1 MLLSA
6 GAGGHNRFQSGCLN
20 LCKFVISGGQTL
32 KGELT
37 VSGSKNAAL
46 PIIAAAILAEEPCTI
61 ENIPDIADVK
71 SMLEI
76 LRKLGAGIE
85 ELDNNTIRIDAAR
98 ITSHEATFN
107 LVSTLRGS
115 YYLIGAFLAKF
126 GRAEVS
132 LPGGCKL
139 GTRPIDQHLK
149 GFQALGVD
157 VEEAYGKVKAK
168 SVSEDG
174 LLHANNIYLDVVSV
188 GATINLMLAACKAVG
203 QTVIENCAREP
214 HVVDVANFLNSMG
227 AKIRGAGTDIIKITG
242 VPNLHGVGMYSII
255 PDQIEAGTYMIAAA
269 ATGGDVTVKNII
281 PRHQESL
288 TAKLQEMNIGVEE
301 GEDWIRIYDTGS
313 VSAANVKTLPYPGF
327 PTDMQPQITVL
338 LSQADG
344 TSKITESVTD
354 FRFQYTE
361 ELKRMG
367 ADITINGK
375 MAMVS
380 GPKCLKGTIVRAPD
394 LRGGAALVIAAL
406 MAEGDTVIQDVQII
420 DRGYDDIVGKL
431 RSVGAKI
438 DRIEDDN

>member
-1 MLLSA
+1 M
-6 GAGGHNRFQSGCLN
+6 FN
-20 LCKFVISGGQTL
+20 LCKFAITGGHPL
-32 KGELT
+32 NGELT

-46 PIIAAAILAEEPCTI
+46 PIISAAVLADSPCTI
-61 ENIPDIADVK
+61 ENIPDIADVR
-71 SMLEI
+71 SMLDI
-76 LRKLGAGIE
+76 LRKLGADIE
-85 ELDNNTIRIDAAR
+85 DIDRTTIRIDTTK
-98 ITSHEATFN
+98 IESYEATFD
-107 LVSTLRGS
+107 LVSKLRGS
-115 YYLIGAFLAKF
+115 YYLMGAFIGRF
-126 GRAEVS
+126 GNAIVS

-157 VEEAYGKVKAK
+157 IEEAYGKVTAKANDP
-168 SVSEDG
+168 SG
-174 LLHANNIYLDVVSV
+174 RIYGNNIYLDVVSV

-242 VPNLHGVGMYSII
+242 VPVLHGVGMYSII

-269 ATGGDVTVKNII
+269 ATGGDITIKNII

-288 TAKLQEMNIGVEE
+288 TAKLQEMNVGVEE
-301 GEDWIRIYDTGS
+301 GEDWIRIYNNGPIQ
-313 VSAANVKTLPYPGF
+313 AAHVKTLPYPGF

-344 TSKITESVTD
+344 TSKIMESVTD

-367 ADITINGK
+367 ADITVNGK

-380 GPKCLKGTIVRAPD
+380 GPKKLQGMTVQAPD

-406 MAEGDTVIQDVQII
+406 MADGDTLVQDVQFI
-420 DRGYDDIVGKL
+420 DRGYDNIVGKL
-431 RSVGAKI
+431 QSVGAKI
-438 DRIEDDN
+438 VRIEDDD

>member
-1 MLLSA
+1 M
-6 GAGGHNRFQSGCLN
+6 
-20 LCKFVISGGQTL
+20 CKFVITGGQTL
-32 KGELT
+32 TGELT

-46 PIIAAAILAEEPCTI
+46 PIIAATVLSNGPCTV
-61 ENIPDIADVK
+61 ENIPDIADVQ
-71 SMLEI
+71 SMLDI
-76 LRKLGAGIE
+76 LKKLGANIE
-85 ELDNNTIRIDAAR
+85 EIDKNTVRIDSTM
-98 ITSHEATFN
+98 ITSHEATFE
-107 LVSTLRGS
+107 LVSKLRGS
-115 YYLIGAFLAKF
+115 YYLMGAFLGRF
-126 GRAEVS
+126 GQAVVS

-157 VEEAYGKVKAK
+157 IVEAYGKVTAKAQDK
-168 SVSEDG
+168 DRVLRG
-174 LLHANNIYLDVVSV
+174 TNIYLDVVSV
-188 GATINLMLAACKAVG
+188 GATINLMLAACKAEG

-242 VPNLHGVGMYSII
+242 VPYLHGVGMYSII

-269 ATGGDVTVKNII
+269 ATGGEITIRNII

-288 TAKLQEMNIGVEE
+288 TAKLQEMSIGVDE
-301 GEDWIRIYDTGS
+301 GEDWIRIYNAGR
-313 VSAANVKTLPYPGF
+313 VSAAHVKTLPYPGF

-344 TSKITESVTD
+344 TSKIVEGVTD

-367 ADITINGK
+367 ADITVNGK

-380 GPKCLKGTIVRAPD
+380 GPKNLKGTIVRAPD

-406 MAEGDTVIQDVQII
+406 MADGDTIIQDVQFI
-420 DRGYDDIVGKL
+420 DRGYDDLVGKL
-431 RSVGAKI
+431 TSVGAKI
-438 DRIEDDN
+438 VRVEDDN